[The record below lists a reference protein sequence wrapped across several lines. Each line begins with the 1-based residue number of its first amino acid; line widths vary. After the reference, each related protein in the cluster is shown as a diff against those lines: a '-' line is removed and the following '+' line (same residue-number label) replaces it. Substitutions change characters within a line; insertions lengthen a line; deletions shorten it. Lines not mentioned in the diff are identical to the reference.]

1 MSWDELRATC
11 SCENGLHDH
20 AAARRHLPQW
30 QNDGVLHVIFF
41 EPRIPGNTG
50 AAIRLSANSGS
61 MLHLVDPLFDMEDA
75 KLRRAGL
82 DYHDL
87 ANTRVYET
95 WEECL
100 EQIPGRI
107 FAFTA
112 HTPHLYSD
120 VQWRDDDALLFG
132 PEPTGLPEE
141 IMAHPRVTQ
150 LVRIPMVEGNRSLN
164 LANSAA
170 IGLYSAW
177 HQLGFPGGH

>member
-1 MSWDELRATC
+1 M
-11 SCENGLHDH
+11 
-20 AAARRHLPQW
+20 
-30 QNDGVLHVIFF
+30 LHVIFF
-41 EPRIPGNTG
+41 EPRIPGNSG
-50 AAIRLSANSGS
+50 AAIRLSANTGS

-87 ANTRVYET
+87 ARTRVHTT

-100 EQIPGRI
+100 AEVPGRI

-112 HTPHLYSD
+112 HTTRFYTD
-120 VQWRDDDALLFG
+120 VDWREDDALLFG

-141 IMAHPRVTQ
+141 IMADPRVSDR
-150 LVRIPMVEGNRSLN
+150 LRIPMAEGNRSLN

-170 IGLYSAW
+170 IGLYEAW
-177 HQLGFPGGH
+177 RSLGFPGGR